1 MKPVLILGA
10 TSDIARAIARLYA
23 ERGRSIILAGR
34 NPDRLAADVADLKI
48 RTGVAARAVEFDVLD
63 TGRHGAFLDS
73 LGELPETVICVVG
86 FMGDQATSERD
97 MDAAELVMRSNYIGP
112 SAILAEA
119 ANRMLL
125 RGHGTLVGI
134 SSVAGERGRA
144 KNYVYGSAKAGFTGF
159 LSGLRHRLAQA
170 ASPVKVI
177 TVVPGFVRTSAVAGM
192 ETPSLLTAEPKEVA
206 SAILKAER
214 TGKGVVYVRPIWRLV
229 MAVIRALPQPIF
241 NKMKI

>member
-23 ERGRSIILAGR
+23 EKGRSIILAGR
-34 NPDRLAADVADLKI
+34 SPDRLAADIADLKI
-48 RTGVAARAVEFDVLD
+48 RTGAAAQAVEFDILD
-63 TGRHGAFLDS
+63 TSRHGAFLDS
-73 LGELPETVICVVG
+73 LEELPETVICVVG
-86 FMGDQATSERD
+86 FMGDQAVSERD
-97 MDAAELVMRSNYIGP
+97 MGAAELVMRSNYVGP
-112 SAILAEA
+112 CAILAEA
-119 ANRMLL
+119 ANRMQL

-170 ASPVKVI
+170 QSRVKVI

-192 ETPSLLTAEPKEVA
+192 ETSPLLTAAPKEVA
-206 SAILKAER
+206 SAILKAEI
-214 TGKGVVYVRPIWRLV
+214 TGKDVIYVRPIWRLV

-241 NKMKI
+241 NKLKI

>member
-1 MKPVLILGA
+1 MKSVLILGA
-10 TSDIARAIARLYA
+10 TSDMARAIARLYA
-23 ERGRSIILAGR
+23 TQGRSIILAGR

-48 RTGVAARAVEFDVLD
+48 RTGAAARAVAFDVLD
-63 TGRHGAFLDS
+63 ASRHGAFLDS

-86 FMGDQATSERD
+86 FMGDQAASERD
-97 MDAAELVMRSNYIGP
+97 MGAAELVMRSNYVGP

-125 RGHGTLVGI
+125 RGHGTLVGV

-144 KNYVYGSAKAGFTGF
+144 RNYVYGSAKAGFTGF

-170 ASPVKVI
+170 QSRIRVI
-177 TVVPGFVRTSAVAGM
+177 TVLPGFVRTSALAGM
-192 ETPSLLTAEPKEVA
+192 QTPSLLTAEPKEVA
-206 SAILKAER
+206 SAILKAEM
-214 TGKGVVYVRPIWRLV
+214 TGKDVIYVRPIWRLV

-241 NKMKI
+241 NKLKI